1 MRKRVIAASAAAA
14 VAASLAV
21 APLSP
26 AAAAPTA
33 YELQI
38 LHFYG
43 ESGLLGI
50 ETAPAL
56 GALVDQFRS
65 EYPNTITLAEGDTWI
80 PGPWLVAGA
89 DPSLN
94 PIPGIGSTAL
104 GRPDV
109 AIMNALGVDASALG
123 NHEYDLGSPVV
134 SGAVAASGAWVGA
147 QFPFITSNLSF
158 AGDSSLRGL
167 ADATVGGTGTNAFA
181 GKEVT
186 DIKGKFAPYAVKTI
200 NGEKIGIV
208 GATTYELLSKTSPN
222 GTTVTGVASTS
233 DAVKIPELAGII
245 QTTVNALT
253 ATGVNKIVMVDQL
266 DTIDRNVQLAPLLTG
281 VDVMVAGGGHER
293 LGDSTDTA
301 VAFNGHDAVFSDD
314 FPVLSSGVDGAPTLI
329 VTTDTEFTYLGRLVV
344 PFDAAGVINTAELDP
359 VVNGAYAAVEATLQ
373 AAYGTTDPAATIIAG
388 SVTGA
393 KIKAITDAISAVVAS
408 KDGTLYGYSSVY
420 LEGDRVFGRT
430 QEINLGS
437 LSADA
442 NARVAEAAY
451 GGLPVA
457 SIKNGGGIR
466 ASIGSIA
473 EDGGKIPNIANP
485 IAGKPAGAISKLDV
499 ENALRF
505 DNKLMAFET
514 TPQGLA
520 NILNFASALSSG
532 PGQQSGGYPQ
542 IGGLR
547 FSYDSTLPAGQKLR
561 SAALYDEDGQRIAT
575 IVQDGVVNPAAPS
588 VIRMVSLSFT
598 ANGGD
603 GYPIKANA
611 DNFRYLKTDGTLSAP
626 VPDEALDFTS
636 AAAATSVGIT
646 LADILGEQKAFQDY
660 LLAEHPTPATAY
672 AVADT
677 PASQDLRIEIL
688 ASRSDVVLPVVA
700 APSFANG
707 AVDCRARVTL
717 SGISFDDLGQTGG
730 SWSVNVAWGDGTST
744 TYTTSTEG
752 AQPNLTHRY
761 ATPGVYTPVVTVTAA
776 DGTAVSKASS
786 NAASVR
792 QTYDVDFRGDLED
805 SEAGDIDVNTIRAGR
820 TVPVKATIYDI
831 CARSYVNNP
840 SADVSIVVGLDAGGP
855 ATSAGTTQMVWNRA
869 WYVRGGGY
877 WQFNLRSTTGTG
889 TPLVVGPLYRTD
901 LFVGDELA
909 TRYEWAVLKVRR

>member
-14 VAASLAV
+14 MAAALAV

-26 AAAAPTA
+26 AAAAPTT

-134 SGAVAASGAWVGA
+134 SGAVAASGTWPGA

-167 ADATVGGTGTNAFA
+167 ADATVGGTSTNAFA

-186 DIKGKFAPYAVKTI
+186 TIKGKFAPYAVKTI

-222 GTTVTGVASTS
+222 GTTVSGVADTS

-245 QTTVNALT
+245 QTTVDALT

-266 DTIDRNVQLAPLLTG
+266 DTIDRNVLLAPLLSG

-301 VAFNGHDAVFSDD
+301 VAFNGHDAVFVDD
-314 FPVLSSGVDGAPTLI
+314 YPVLSAGVDGAPTLI

-359 VVNGAYAAVEATLQ
+359 AVNGAYAAVEATLQ
-373 AAYGTTDPAATIIAG
+373 AAYGTTDSAATIIAG
-388 SVTGA
+388 SVTGS

-408 KDGTLYGYSSVY
+408 KDGTLYGYSDVY

-430 QEINLGS
+430 QEVNLGS

-466 ASIGSIA
+466 ASIGSID

-485 IAGKPAGAISKLDV
+485 LASKPAGAISKLDV

-520 NILNFASALSSG
+520 NILNYAAGLSSG
-532 PGQQSGGYPQ
+532 PSQQNGGYPQ

-547 FSYDSTLPAGQKLR
+547 FSYDSTKPTGQKLR

-575 IVQDGVVNPAAPS
+575 IVQDGVVNPAAPA

-611 DNFRYLKTDGTLSAP
+611 ENFRYLKTDGTLSAA
-626 VPDEALDFTS
+626 VDETLDFTS
-636 AAAATSVGIT
+636 AAGAASVGIT
-646 LADILGEQKAFQDY
+646 LAGILGEQKAFQDY

-700 APSFANG
+700 AASVTAG
-707 AVDCRARVTL
+707 AVDCRSNVTL

-730 SWSVNVAWGDGTST
+730 SWQVTVAWGDGST
-744 TYTTSTEG
+744 TSYASGTEG
-752 AQPNLTHRY
+752 AQPNLTHAY
-761 ATPGVYTPVVTVTAA
+761 VSPGSYTPTVTVAAA
-776 DGTAVSKASS
+776 DGTSVTKAAG

-792 QTYDVDFRGDLED
+792 QAYTAGFRPPLTASSASGTVTN
-805 SEAGDIDVNTIRAGR
+805 SVKTGS
-820 TVPVKATIYDI
+820 TVPVKLTLFDI
-831 CARSYVNNP
+831 CTQSYLTGP
-840 SADVSIVVGLDAGGP
+840 RADVTLAVGP
-855 ATSAGTTQMVWNRA
+855 ASGGAAAAPGSLAVSWVADPTVT
-869 WYVRGGGY
+869 GGGY
-877 WQFNLRSTTGTG
+877 WKHELKTKTALGGSPLVTGTSYR
-889 TPLVVGPLYRTD
+889 LDVYVGSD
-901 LFVGDELA
+901 LA
-909 TRYEWAVLKVRR
+909 TRSRWAVVRPN

>member
-50 ETAPAL
+50 DTAPAL

-94 PIPGIGSTAL
+94 AVPGVLSTAL

-134 SGAVAASGAWVGA
+134 SGAVAPSGTWVGA

-314 FPVLSSGVDGAPTLI
+314 FPVLSAGVDGAPTLI

-373 AAYGTTDPAATIIAG
+373 AAYGTTGPGRDDHRG
-388 SVTGA
+388 QRHRRE
-393 KIKAITDAISAVVAS
+393 DQ
-408 KDGTLYGYSSVY
+408 
-420 LEGDRVFGRT
+420 GDHRRHQRRRRVQGRH
-430 QEINLGS
+430 
-437 LSADA
+437 
-442 NARVAEAAY
+442 
-451 GGLPVA
+451 
-457 SIKNGGGIR
+457 
-466 ASIGSIA
+466 
-473 EDGGKIPNIANP
+473 
-485 IAGKPAGAISKLDV
+485 
-499 ENALRF
+499 ALR
-505 DNKLMAFET
+505 L
-514 TPQGLA
+514 
-520 NILNFASALSSG
+520 
-532 PGQQSGGYPQ
+532 QQ
-542 IGGLR
+542 R
-547 FSYDSTLPAGQKLR
+547 LP
-561 SAALYDEDGQRIAT
+561 
-575 IVQDGVVNPAAPS
+575 
-588 VIRMVSLSFT
+588 
-598 ANGGD
+598 
-603 GYPIKANA
+603 
-611 DNFRYLKTDGTLSAP
+611 
-626 VPDEALDFTS
+626 
-636 AAAATSVGIT
+636 
-646 LADILGEQKAFQDY
+646 
-660 LLAEHPTPATAY
+660 
-672 AVADT
+672 
-677 PASQDLRIEIL
+677 
-688 ASRSDVVLPVVA
+688 
-700 APSFANG
+700 
-707 AVDCRARVTL
+707 
-717 SGISFDDLGQTGG
+717 
-730 SWSVNVAWGDGTST
+730 
-744 TYTTSTEG
+744 
-752 AQPNLTHRY
+752 
-761 ATPGVYTPVVTVTAA
+761 
-776 DGTAVSKASS
+776 
-786 NAASVR
+786 
-792 QTYDVDFRGDLED
+792 RG
-805 SEAGDIDVNTIRAGR
+805 
-820 TVPVKATIYDI
+820 
-831 CARSYVNNP
+831 
-840 SADVSIVVGLDAGGP
+840 
-855 ATSAGTTQMVWNRA
+855 
-869 WYVRGGGY
+869 
-877 WQFNLRSTTGTG
+877 
-889 TPLVVGPLYRTD
+889 
-901 LFVGDELA
+901 
-909 TRYEWAVLKVRR
+909 

>member
-14 VAASLAV
+14 VAAALAV

-26 AAAAPTA
+26 AAAAPTT

-50 ETAPAL
+50 DTAPAL
-56 GALVDQFRS
+56 GALVDQFRT

-94 PIPGIGSTAL
+94 AIPGIGSTAL

-134 SGAVAASGAWVGA
+134 QGAVGASGAWPGA
-147 QFPFITSNLSF
+147 QFPFITSNLNF

-167 ADATVGGTGTNAFA
+167 ADATIGGTSAVSFA

-222 GTTVTGVASTS
+222 GTTVTGVASTD

-245 QTTVNALT
+245 QTTVDALT

-266 DTIDRNVQLAPLLTG
+266 DTIDRNVALAPLLTG

-293 LGDSTDTA
+293 LGDANDTA
-301 VAFNGHDAVFSDD
+301 VAFNGHDAVFVDD
-314 FPVLSSGVDGAPTLI
+314 YPVLSAGDDGNPTLI

-344 PFDAAGVINTAELDP
+344 PFDAAGVINTAELDST
-359 VVNGAYAAVEATLQ
+359 VNGAYAATEASLQ
-373 AAYGTTDPAATIIAG
+373 AAYGSSASAATIIAG
-388 SVTGA
+388 SVTGS
-393 KIKAITDAISAVVAS
+393 KVKAITTAIGAVVAA
-408 KDGTLYGYSSVY
+408 KDGNLFGYSDVY

-430 QEINLGS
+430 QEVNLGS
-437 LSADA
+437 LTADA
-442 NARVAEAAY
+442 NARVAEAAF
-451 GGLPVA
+451 GGQHVVSL
-457 SIKNGGGIR
+457 KNGGGIR
-466 ASIGSIA
+466 ASIGSID
-473 EDGGKIPNIANP
+473 EDGSKIANIANP
-485 IAGKPAGAISKLDV
+485 LAGKPAGAISQLDI

-505 DNKLMAFET
+505 DNKLMVFDT
-514 TPQGLA
+514 SPQGLA
-520 NILNFASALSSG
+520 NILNFASGLSTG
-532 PGQQSGGYPQ
+532 PSVQNGGYPQ

-547 FSYDSTLPAGQKLR
+547 FSYDSTKPVGQKLR

-575 IVQDGVVNPAAPS
+575 IVQDGVVNPAAPA
-588 VIRMVSLSFT
+588 VIHLISLSFT

-603 GYPIKANA
+603 SYPIKANA
-611 DNFRYLKTDGTLSAP
+611 ENFRYLKTDGTLSAA
-626 VPDEALDFTS
+626 VDEALDFTS

-660 LLAEHPTPATAY
+660 LLAEHATPATAY
-672 AVADT
+672 DVADT

-688 ASRSDVVLPVVA
+688 AARSDVVLPVVA

-730 SWSVNVAWGDGTST
+730 SWTVAVAWGDGTTT
-744 TYTTSTEG
+744 TYSTSVEG

-761 ATPGVYTPVVTVTAA
+761 ASPGTYTPVVTVTAA

-792 QTYDVDFRGDLED
+792 QTYSIDFRGDLHD

-820 TVPVKATIYDI
+820 TVPVKATIYDV
-831 CARSYVNNP
+831 CTQSYVNDP
-840 SADVSIVVGLDAGGP
+840 AADVSIVVGLDSAGP
-855 ATSAGTTQMVWNRA
+855 AAAAGTTQMRWIRDTR
-869 WYVRGGGY
+869 VRGGGY
-877 WQFNLRSTTGTG
+877 WQYNLRSTTGTG
-889 TPLVVGPLYRTD
+889 TPMLVGPLYRAD
-901 LFVGDELA
+901 IFVGDELG